1 MTAPATFQELMD
13 RIRAGD
19 AEAAAELVR
28 RYEPV
33 LRRTIRIRLRDQRLR
48 RVFDSMDVCQSVLGS
63 FFVRVAKGQYDVD
76 TPEQVEKL
84 LARMARNKL
93 ADQVDRQRAARRDNR
108 RLEADGVEEREIVGG
123 VPTPSREAAARD
135 ALGKVRRLLT
145 AEEMQL
151 LHLREAG
158 HDWAE
163 IAALMNGSAEA
174 LRKKLARALERVA
187 AQLGPQEIEG

>member
-1 MTAPATFQELMD
+1 MNPPATFQELMA
-13 RIRAGD
+13 RVRAGD

-33 LRRTIRIRLRDQRLR
+33 LRRTVRVRLRDQRLR
-48 RVFDSMDVCQSVLGS
+48 RTFDSMDVCQSVLCS
-63 FFVRVAKGQYDVD
+63 FFVRAARGQYEVN

-93 ADQVDRQRAARRDNR
+93 ADQVDRQRAACRDNR
-108 RLEADGVEEREIVGG
+108 RVEDGGLEGRDFVAA

-145 AEEMQL
+145 AEEMRL
-151 LHLREAG
+151 LELREAG

-163 IAALMNGSAEA
+163 IAAQHGGTPEA
-174 LRKKLARALERVA
+174 LRKKLTRALERIA
-187 AQLGPQEIEG
+187 ERLGPEEVEG

>member
-1 MTAPATFQELMD
+1 MSAPLTFQELMD
-13 RIRAGD
+13 RVRAGD

-33 LRRTIRIRLRDQRLR
+33 LRRTVRVRMRDQRLR
-48 RVFDSMDVCQSVLGS
+48 RVFDSMDVTQSVLGS
-63 FFVRVAKGQYDVD
+63 FFVRAAKGQYEVD

-93 ADQVDRQRAARRDNR
+93 ADQVDRQRAACRDNR
-108 RLEADGVEEREIVGG
+108 RVEDDGLEGREIIGG

-135 ALGKVRRLLT
+135 TLGKVRQLLT
-145 AEEMQL
+145 EEEMQL
-151 LHLREAG
+151 LELREAG

-163 IAALMNGSAEA
+163 IARLMNGSAEA

-187 AQLGPQEIEG
+187 DQLGPQEADG

>member
-1 MTAPATFQELMD
+1 MSAPLTFQELMD
-13 RIRAGD
+13 RVRAGD

-33 LRRTIRIRLRDQRLR
+33 LRRTVRVRMRDQRLR
-48 RVFDSMDVCQSVLGS
+48 RIFDSIDVTQSVLGS
-63 FFVRVAKGQYDVD
+63 FFVRAAKGQYDVD

-93 ADQVDRQRAARRDNR
+93 ADQVDRQRAACRDNR
-108 RLEADGVEEREIVGG
+108 RVEDDGLEGREIIGG

-135 ALGKVRRLLT
+135 TLGKVRQLLT
-145 AEEMQL
+145 EEEMQL
-151 LHLREAG
+151 LELREAG

-163 IAALMNGSAEA
+163 IAQLMNGSAEA

-187 AQLGPQEIEG
+187 EQLGPQEADG